1 MKYRGLLPKRSVPIG
16 WVRGLALAAL
26 AGTAQMPLAVETG
39 GIGEALA
46 GTEAK
51 LLLRYR
57 FENVDQ
63 DGFDDDANASTLL
76 SRLTLKTGAVA
87 GLHGVVEVDNV
98 SYLGGDAF
106 NNTENG
112 RTDRPVVAD
121 PDHTEVNQ
129 AYLSYAFA
137 AESAARVGR
146 QRINHADQR
155 FLGGVGWRQNEQTF
169 DAGTLSLTPLDA
181 VKVDYSYIWRV
192 NRIFGPEGPDADFKG
207 DTHAALVSYLP
218 AAGHTL
224 SAFGYWLDFDEA
236 PALSSATYGARYQG
250 SLKLSAAL
258 SLGLQLA
265 AARQHDYADS
275 PLDYD
280 ADYWLAEFSLA
291 SAPLTVTGGYEVLGS
306 DDGVGFK
313 TPLATLH
320 KFQGFADV
328 FLVTP
333 AGGVEDRYLTLAT
346 QVAGV
351 KLAATYHDFEADKGG
366 ADYGDE
372 LDLVAAYAFSPRYS
386 ALLKYAAYDA
396 DEFAVDTDK
405 IWLMLTAVF

>member
-1 MKYRGLLPKRSVPIG
+1 MKYRGLLPKGSVPIG
-16 WVRGLALAAL
+16 WVRGLVLAAL
-26 AGTAQMPLAVETG
+26 AGTAQMPMAAETG
-39 GIGEALA
+39 GISEALA
-46 GTEAK
+46 NTEAR

-98 SYLGGDAF
+98 SYLGSDAF

-137 AESAARVGR
+137 AGSAATVGR

-169 DAGTLSLTPLDA
+169 DAGTLSLTPLDS
-181 VKVDYSYIWRV
+181 VRVDYSYVWRV
-192 NRIFGPEGPDADFKG
+192 NRIFGPEGPDADFEG
-207 DTHAALVSYLP
+207 DTHAALVSYTP
-218 AAGHTL
+218 ATGHTL

-250 SLKLSAAL
+250 KLKLSAAL

-265 AARQHDYADS
+265 AARTTTPTAPWTMMPTTGWRS
-275 PLDYD
+275 
-280 ADYWLAEFSLA
+280 
-291 SAPLTVTGGYEVLGS
+291 SAWP
-306 DDGVGFK
+306 
-313 TPLATLH
+313 P
-320 KFQGFADV
+320 
-328 FLVTP
+328 P
-333 AGGVEDRYLTLAT
+333 
-346 QVAGV
+346 
-351 KLAATYHDFEADKGG
+351 
-366 ADYGDE
+366 
-372 LDLVAAYAFSPRYS
+372 P
-386 ALLKYAAYDA
+386 
-396 DEFAVDTDK
+396 
-405 IWLMLTAVF
+405 

>member
-1 MKYRGLLPKRSVPIG
+1 MKYRGVTVGRVCSLALMTLAAMVQAPAAAAAGGISE
-16 WVRGLALAAL
+16 ALAA
-26 AGTAQMPLAVETG
+26 
-39 GIGEALA
+39 
-46 GTEAK
+46 TEAK

-63 DGFDDDANASTLL
+63 DGFDDEANASTLL

-87 GLHGVVEVDNV
+87 GLHGLVEVDNL

-121 PDHTEVNQ
+121 PDYTEVNQ

-137 AESAARVGR
+137 AGSAATVGR

-169 DAGTLSLTPLDA
+169 DAGTLSLTPLDS

-192 NRIFGPEGPDADFKG
+192 NRIFGPEGPDADFEG
-207 DTHAALVSYLP
+207 DTHAALLAYTP

-250 SLKLSAAL
+250 AFKLSDVL
-258 SLGLQLA
+258 TLGVVAA
-265 AARQHDYADS
+265 AARQSDHADS
-275 PLDYD
+275 PLHYD
-280 ADYWLAEFSLA
+280 ADYWLGELSLA
-291 SAPLTVTGGYEVLGS
+291 SAPLTLTGGYEVLGS

-320 KFQGFADV
+320 KFQGFADI

-333 AGGVEDRYLTLAT
+333 AAGVEDRYLTLAT
-346 QVAGV
+346 KVAGV

-396 DEFAVDTDK
+396 DAFAVDTDK
-405 IWLMLTAVF
+405 IWLMLTAAF